1 MKPADV
7 LNELKL
13 EEDEILGSAPVD
25 MVDMVDLAVAESC
38 SYP

>member
-13 EEDEILGSAPVD
+13 EEGEILGSAPVD
-25 MVDMVDLAVAESC
+25 MVDLEVAESC

>member
-13 EEDEILGSAPVD
+13 EEDEIFGSGPVD
-25 MVDMVDLAVAESC
+25 MADLAIAESC
-38 SYP
+38 SFP